1 MQRIYPVGIHQGGA
15 ARSLVHPAG
24 HTSRWVYA
32 FILLQIGCQ
41 LALLSESTG
50 PFRVPVRV
58 AAFGASLV
66 LLIVVGGRGQRH
78 PSNGAACWVLG
89 IVGLSLFYPT
99 TNVLAGIAQVAMYVA
114 ILAPLFWVPR
124 IKIDLAALGRVI
136 LILWV
141 FHTMS
146 AGVGVMQVYF
156 PGRLQPALSPIYAA
170 MDEDYVSDLSIT
182 TARGERVLRPM
193 GLTDTPGG
201 AAMAGFYAV
210 LFALGFFL
218 LDERLWMRALC
229 VLSMTIGTVA
239 LYLAQIRSVLIMA
252 AICTL
257 VFMGMMLWRGRIAK
271 LGMLV
276 VVVTV
281 VVVGGFGWAVS
292 LGGQSVKSRLSSLVD
307 TRPSEVYYR
316 SRGVFLEQTINEL
329 LPQYPFGAGLGR
341 WGMMSSYF
349 GSADSTVES
358 IYVEIQWTG
367 WLLDGGVPLILA
379 YSAALLLALAGAWKI
394 FRSPLRPEPGNL
406 YGNLYIWG
414 ALLIAYNVSACA
426 LTFNYPIFMSQAGL
440 EFWLL
445 NACIFSAA
453 SRAGSALAASKRI
466 PR

>member
-1 MQRIYPVGIHQGGA
+1 M
-15 ARSLVHPAG
+15 
-24 HTSRWVYA
+24 
-32 FILLQIGCQ
+32 
-41 LALLSESTG
+41 
-50 PFRVPVRV
+50 PVRV

-66 LLIVVGGRGQRH
+66 LLMVVGGRAQRH
-78 PSNGAACWVLG
+78 PSTIAAYCVLG

-99 TNVLAGIAQVAMYVA
+99 TNMLAGFAQVGMYVA
-114 ILAPLFWVPR
+114 ILAPIFWVPR
-124 IKIDLAALGRVI
+124 IKVDFAALRRVI

-146 AGVGVMQVYF
+146 AGVGVLQVYF

-218 LDERLWMRALC
+218 LDERMWMKALC
-229 VLSMTIGTVA
+229 VLSMTVGAVA

-252 AICTL
+252 GICTL

-281 VVVGGFGWAVS
+281 AVVVGFSWAVS
-292 LGGQSVKSRLSSLVD
+292 LGGQSVKSRLSSLIEY
-307 TRPSEVYYR
+307 RPSEVYYR
-316 SRGVFLEQTINEL
+316 NRGIFLEQTINEL

-349 GSADSTVES
+349 GSADSAGQG

-379 YSAALLLALAGAWKI
+379 YAAAIMLTLLAAWKI
-394 FRSPLRPEPGNL
+394 FRSPARPELGSQ

-445 NACIFSAA
+445 NACIFTAA
-453 SRAGSALAASKRI
+453 SRASSALRASR
-466 PR
+466 RVLR